1 MGYYL
6 EAVIGKKSEIIKK
19 FESNEKL
26 IVELNYDFSMIPLV
40 EQLTNEIELFEGTNY
55 DEKLLQWLKIKS
67 KKSLIA
73 YISAEYFGGMG
84 VQSIKIFE
92 NEDIIEDIKNQD
104 NAINHTLEYFGL
116 KKDKNKDQFELV
128 GLSKHRNTEDWIN

>member
-128 GLSKHRNTEDWIN
+128 GLSKHRKTEDWIN